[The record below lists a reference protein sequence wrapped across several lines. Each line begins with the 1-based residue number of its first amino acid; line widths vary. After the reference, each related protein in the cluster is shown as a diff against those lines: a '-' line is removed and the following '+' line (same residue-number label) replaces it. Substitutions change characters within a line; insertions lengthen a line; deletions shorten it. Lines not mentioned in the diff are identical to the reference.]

1 MLFLLTDS
9 PQKLKL
15 KKLQGA
21 LIILFSVIPSS
32 PPLQSRFKENGKIL
46 SKNST
51 IQENITISRQNFLFL
66 LKTQKTTTLQQVT
79 GGKIPNPVLKR
90 MLEHSLKIPPL
101 KKILKF

>member
-15 KKLQGA
+15 KKVQGA
-21 LIILFSVIPSS
+21 LIILFYVSPSS

-51 IQENITISRQNFLFL
+51 IQENITISRQNLLFL

-79 GGKIPNPVLKR
+79 GGKIPNPVLER